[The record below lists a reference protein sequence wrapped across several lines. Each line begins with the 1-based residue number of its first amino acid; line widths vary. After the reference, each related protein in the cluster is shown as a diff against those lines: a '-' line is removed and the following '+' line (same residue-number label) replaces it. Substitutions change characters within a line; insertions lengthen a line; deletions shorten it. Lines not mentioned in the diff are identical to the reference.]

1 MPCKGTNAKG
11 GPCKRPTKG
20 EYCLSHCQNGG
31 HASQDGGRVKGLP
44 MHKDYDPKKAPTWV
58 KAVKAIAKFVRPVV
72 NRVSA
77 PVKGVQTHA
86 SDRLE
91 KFLDDQKDKTVVK
104 LQLGRKPINSK
115 VKKALDLMSL
125 GKFSKKVK
133 ELNYSDAYHQF
144 LLVTLSDGKTYKL
157 EKNEK
162 VEHAPVTKSDYDGEV
177 FEVPL
182 KGKQL
187 NLAQMVETAE
197 EGNEEHFW
205 KYRAGSDNCQRFTRD
220 IVEKNGLLPE
230 DEEGQKQ
237 FELQDAK
244 KMTDTLPPLVAN
256 AVTDVA
262 NVAGR
267 IWHGD
272 GAKQNMPVLQKQHRY
287 LQQML

>member
-20 EYCLSHCQNGG
+20 EYCRSHDSHGG
-31 HASQDGGRVKGLP
+31 HANMDGGKISGLP
-44 MHKDYDPKKAPTWV
+44 GLPKDYDPQKSAGWV
-58 KAVKAIAKFVRPVV
+58 KAVRAIAKLAKPLV
-72 NRVSA
+72 NRVAA
-77 PVKGVQTHA
+77 PIKGVQTHA

-91 KFLDDQKDKTVVK
+91 KFLADQKDKTVVK
-104 LQLGRKPINSK
+104 LQLARKPINSK

-133 ELNYSDAYHQF
+133 ELNYDSAYHQF

-177 FEVPL
+177 FDVPL
-182 KGKQL
+182 KGKEL

-230 DEEGQKQ
+230 DDEGKKQ

-244 KMTDTLPPLVAN
+244 KMTDALPPLVAN

-272 GAKQNMPVLQKQHRY
+272 GAATSKLVARQHRY

>member
-1 MPCKGTNAKG
+1 MNCKGTNSKG
-11 GPCKRPTKG
+11 GPCKRPTKLD
-20 EYCLSHCQNGG
+20 YCPSHDVNMNGG
-31 HASQDGGRVKGLP
+31 KIKGLP
-44 MHKDYDPKKAPTWV
+44 LPANYDPNKSAGWV
-58 KAVKAIAKFVRPVV
+58 KVVRRVAKVLRPLV
-72 NRVSA
+72 NRVAA
-77 PVKGVQTHA
+77 PVKGPQTYA

-91 KFLDDQKDKTVVK
+91 KFLEDQKGKTVVK
-104 LQLGRKPINSK
+104 LQLARKPINSK
-115 VKKALDLMSL
+115 VKKALDLMSF
-125 GKFSKKVK
+125 GRFSKKVK
-133 ELNYSDAYHQF
+133 QLNYDDAYHSF

-162 VEHAPVTKSDYDGEV
+162 VEHAPVTKTDYDGEQ
-177 FEVPL
+177 FDVPL

-187 NLAQMVETAE
+187 TLDKMVETAAGGE
-197 EGNEEHFW
+197 ARFW

-230 DEEGQKQ
+230 DDEGQKQ

-244 KMTDTLPPLVAN
+244 KMVDTLPSGVAN
-256 AVTDVA
+256 AVTDIA

-272 GAKQNMPVLQKQHRY
+272 GMAKQHRY

>member
-1 MPCKGTNAKG
+1 
-11 GPCKRPTKG
+11 
-20 EYCLSHCQNGG
+20 
-31 HASQDGGRVKGLP
+31 
-44 MHKDYDPKKAPTWV
+44 
-58 KAVKAIAKFVRPVV
+58 
-72 NRVSA
+72 
-77 PVKGVQTHA
+77 
-86 SDRLE
+86 
-91 KFLDDQKDKTVVK
+91 
-104 LQLGRKPINSK
+104 
-115 VKKALDLMSL
+115 
-125 GKFSKKVK
+125 
-133 ELNYSDAYHQF
+133 
-144 LLVTLSDGKTYKL
+144 
-157 EKNEK
+157 
-162 VEHAPVTKSDYDGEV
+162 
-177 FEVPL
+177 VPL

-230 DEEGQKQ
+230 DDEGKKQ

-272 GAKQNMPVLQKQHRY
+272 GAATSKLVARQHRY

>member
-1 MPCKGTNAKG
+1 M
-11 GPCKRPTKG
+11 
-20 EYCLSHCQNGG
+20 
-31 HASQDGGRVKGLP
+31 
-44 MHKDYDPKKAPTWV
+44 
-58 KAVKAIAKFVRPVV
+58 
-72 NRVSA
+72 
-77 PVKGVQTHA
+77 
-86 SDRLE
+86 
-91 KFLDDQKDKTVVK
+91 
-104 LQLGRKPINSK
+104 
-115 VKKALDLMSL
+115 
-125 GKFSKKVK
+125 K
-133 ELNYSDAYHQF
+133 ELNYEDAYHQF

-262 NVAGR
+262 NVAR
-267 IWHGD
+267 RWRERTTTSLSAAD
-272 GAKQNMPVLQKQHRY
+272 AVN
-287 LQQML
+287 